1 MSQKWWHSRGKRK
14 VSVKSVRRVSST
26 REEECDQYNWH
37 LSRSSRAWL
46 AFYAL
51 LALAS
56 RLRPLAKKKQEKMA
70 PVPQTVSILSAVRIN
85 KVKKVHS
92 REKVTKKTKGW
103 WTLKHC
109 PIGIGEPCSGQL
121 LMLIFF
127 AALMFKWLWVITY
140 SVWRQRIRIMTSRL
154 LSVTSRLT
162 CWLIRVLQPS
172 KN

>member
-56 RLRPLAKKKQEKMA
+56 RLRPLAKKKTGENGACPADCKH
-70 PVPQTVSILSAVRIN
+70 PVCCQNQQSQKSP
-85 KVKKVHS
+85 
-92 REKVTKKTKGW
+92 
-103 WTLKHC
+103 
-109 PIGIGEPCSGQL
+109 
-121 LMLIFF
+121 
-127 AALMFKWLWVITY
+127 
-140 SVWRQRIRIMTSRL
+140 
-154 LSVTSRLT
+154 
-162 CWLIRVLQPS
+162 
-172 KN
+172 